1 MKIWKTLSGIL
12 SLSAAAFIA
21 LLFLFTDL
29 LELLANPLQIE
40 TFGSPGVAGAI
51 VAAALAC
58 GGIIT
63 LATRDGG
70 RGGSIAASIL
80 YGVGGVVGMVLAG
93 DHLDL
98 RVCAAWSLLCM
109 VVAMVD
115 IGTTEPIH
123 EEDLEAYEEQQRRA
137 DPEPP
142 PAAPAR
148 SAPAPAPASA
158 SAGRTAAKPI
168 PATLQQ
174 VLTEEDPWKRNA
186 AIDALPEKQAKSYL
200 KQVLSTLAGRENGD
214 AEADGLVRTLIVV
227 LAIVGLA
234 LVAVIAVGIFG
245 AMGMGPGAALAQP
258 AAQSV
263 QPSQQATTSEPSQNV
278 RPTTN
283 PIPGSG
289 TLGDSYVEIKE
300 AFLTSDYQG
309 NPAVV
314 VTYAWTNNGPETT
327 NAMDELVE
335 LAFQSGV
342 ELAMATITSSQRY
355 QPGTRLLDV
364 QPGGQAEVQC
374 AFHLEGITAP
384 IEFQV
389 SKFSGGSGTVVYASF
404 DPAALAVEQ

>member
-12 SLSAAAFIA
+12 SLFAAAFIA

-40 TFGSPGVAGAI
+40 TFGSPGAAGAI
-51 VAAALAC
+51 MAAALAF

-80 YGVGGVVGMVLAG
+80 YGVGGVVGLVLAG

-109 VVAMVD
+109 VAAMVD

-123 EEDLEAYEEQQRRA
+123 EEDLEAYEEEQRRA
-137 DPEPP
+137 YPEPP
-142 PAAPAR
+142 SAAPAQ
-148 SAPAPAPASA
+148 STPAPAP
-158 SAGRTAAKPI
+158 AGRTAAKPI

-214 AEADGLVRTLIVV
+214 EEADGLVRTLIVV

-245 AMGMGPGAALAQP
+245 ALGMGPGAALSQP
-258 AAQSV
+258 AGQSV
-263 QPSQQATTSEPSQNV
+263 RPSEQTAATPEPSRDV
-278 RPTTN
+278 PPTAN
-283 PIPGSG
+283 PVPGSG

-314 VTYAWTNNGPETT
+314 VAYAWTNNGPETT

-335 LAFQSGV
+335 LAFQNGA
-342 ELAMATITSSQRY
+342 ELTMATVTSSQRY
-355 QPGTRLLDV
+355 QSGTRLLDV

-374 AFHLEGITAP
+374 AFHLESITAP
-384 IEFQV
+384 IEFQI
-389 SKFSGGSGTVVYASF
+389 SEFLGGSGTVVYASF
-404 DPAALAVEQ
+404 DPDALAVEQ

>member
-12 SLSAAAFIA
+12 SLFAAAFIA

-29 LELLANPLQIE
+29 LELLANPLQLE
-40 TFGSPGVAGAI
+40 TFGSPGAAGAI
-51 VAAALAC
+51 VAAALAF
-58 GGIIT
+58 GGIVT

-93 DHLDL
+93 GHLDL
-98 RVCAAWSLLCM
+98 RICAAWSLLCM

-123 EEDLEAYEEQQRRA
+123 EEDLEAYEEEQRRA
-137 DPEPP
+137 EPEPP
-142 PAAPAR
+142 PAPPAQ
-148 SAPAPAPASA
+148 SAPSPAPVS
-158 SAGRTAAKPI
+158 RTAAKPI

-263 QPSQQATTSEPSQNV
+263 RPSQQTAATPEPSRDV
-278 RPTTN
+278 PPTTN

-314 VTYAWTNNGPETT
+314 VAYAWTNNGPETT

-335 LAFQSGV
+335 LAFQNGA
-342 ELAMATITSSQRY
+342 ELTMATVTSSQRY
-355 QPGTRLLDV
+355 QSGTRLLDV

-374 AFHLEGITAP
+374 AFHLESITAP
-384 IEFQV
+384 IEFQI
-389 SKFSGGSGTVVYASF
+389 SEFLGGSGTVVYASF
-404 DPAALAVEQ
+404 DPDTLAVEQ

>member
-12 SLSAAAFIA
+12 SLFAAAFIA

-40 TFGSPGVAGAI
+40 TFGSPGAAGAI
-51 VAAALAC
+51 VAAALAF

-123 EEDLEAYEEQQRRA
+123 EEDLEAYEEEQRRA
-137 DPEPP
+137 EPEPP
-142 PAAPAR
+142 PAPPAQ
-148 SAPAPAPASA
+148 SAPSPAPVS
-158 SAGRTAAKPI
+158 RTAAKPI

-263 QPSQQATTSEPSQNV
+263 QPSQQTAATPEPS
-278 RPTTN
+278 RDIPPTAN

-289 TLGDSYVEIKE
+289 TLGNSYVEIRE

-314 VTYAWTNNGPETT
+314 VAYAWTNNGPETT

-335 LAFQSGV
+335 LAFQNGA
-342 ELAMATITSSQRY
+342 ELTMATVTSSQRY
-355 QPGTRLLDV
+355 QSGTRLLDV

-374 AFHLEGITAP
+374 AFHLESITAP
-384 IEFQV
+384 IEFQI
-389 SKFSGGSGTVVYASF
+389 SEFLGGSGTVVYASF
-404 DPAALAVEQ
+404 DPDALAVEQ

>member
-12 SLSAAAFIA
+12 SLFAAAFIA

-40 TFGSPGVAGAI
+40 TFGSPGVEGAI

-123 EEDLEAYEEQQRRA
+123 EEDLEAYEEEQRRTE
-137 DPEPP
+137 PEPP
-142 PAAPAR
+142 PAPPAQ
-148 SAPAPAPASA
+148 SAPSPAPVS
-158 SAGRTAAKPI
+158 RTAAKPI
-168 PATLQQ
+168 PSTLQQ

-258 AAQSV
+258 AAQSI
-263 QPSQQATTSEPSQNV
+263 QPSQQAATPEPSRDV
-278 RPTTN
+278 PPTTN

-314 VTYAWTNNGPETT
+314 VAYAWTNNGPETT

-335 LAFQSGV
+335 LAFQNGA
-342 ELAMATITSSQRY
+342 ELTMATVTSSQRY
-355 QPGTRLLDV
+355 QSGTRLLDV

-374 AFHLEGITAP
+374 AFHLESITAP
-384 IEFQV
+384 IEFQI
-389 SKFSGGSGTVVYASF
+389 SEFLGGSGTVVYASF
-404 DPAALAVEQ
+404 DPDTLAVEQ

>member
-12 SLSAAAFIA
+12 SLFAAAFIA

-40 TFGSPGVAGAI
+40 TFGSPGVEGAI

-123 EEDLEAYEEQQRRA
+123 EEDLEAYEEEQRRTE
-137 DPEPP
+137 PEPP
-142 PAAPAR
+142 PAPPAQ
-148 SAPAPAPASA
+148 SAPSPAPVS
-158 SAGRTAAKPI
+158 RTAAKPI
-168 PATLQQ
+168 PSTLQQ

-234 LVAVIAVGIFG
+234 LVAVIAVAIFG

-258 AAQSV
+258 AAQSI
-263 QPSQQATTSEPSQNV
+263 QPSQQAATPEPSRDV
-278 RPTTN
+278 PPTTN

-314 VTYAWTNNGPETT
+314 VAYAWTNNGPETT

-335 LAFQSGV
+335 LAFQNGA
-342 ELAMATITSSQRY
+342 ELTMATVTSSQRY
-355 QPGTRLLDV
+355 QSGTRLLDV

-374 AFHLEGITAP
+374 AFHLESITAP
-384 IEFQV
+384 IEFQI
-389 SKFSGGSGTVVYASF
+389 SEFLGGSGTVVYASF
-404 DPAALAVEQ
+404 DPDTLAVEQ

>member
-148 SAPAPAPASA
+148 SAPAPAPARA
-158 SAGRTAAKPI
+158 VLRVVERLARRVEHAEGQLIGGALGR
-168 PATLQQ
+168 
-174 VLTEEDPWKRNA
+174 
-186 AIDALPEKQAKSYL
+186 ALH
-200 KQVLSTLAGRENGD
+200 
-214 AEADGLVRTLIVV
+214 VRR
-227 LAIVGLA
+227 VGY
-234 LVAVIAVGIFG
+234 LVAPFRHRSPSA
-245 AMGMGPGAALAQP
+245 PPRTPAQ
-258 AAQSV
+258 A
-263 QPSQQATTSEPSQNV
+263 
-278 RPTTN
+278 R
-283 PIPGSG
+283 
-289 TLGDSYVEIKE
+289 
-300 AFLTSDYQG
+300 
-309 NPAVV
+309 
-314 VTYAWTNNGPETT
+314 
-327 NAMDELVE
+327 
-335 LAFQSGV
+335 
-342 ELAMATITSSQRY
+342 R
-355 QPGTRLLDV
+355 
-364 QPGGQAEVQC
+364 
-374 AFHLEGITAP
+374 
-384 IEFQV
+384 
-389 SKFSGGSGTVVYASF
+389 
-404 DPAALAVEQ
+404 